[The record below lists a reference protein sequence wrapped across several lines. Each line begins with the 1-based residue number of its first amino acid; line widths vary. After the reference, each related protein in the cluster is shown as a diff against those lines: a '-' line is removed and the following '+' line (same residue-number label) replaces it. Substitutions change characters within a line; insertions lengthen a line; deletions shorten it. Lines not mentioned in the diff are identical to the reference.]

1 MRTLPFQEKILT
13 MSIVK
18 KTESSLDIEAA
29 YAVVLKYI
37 KPDGICAHKWVIK
50 ILNMAPGS
58 SNNFRYNDD
67 FDAAM
72 AVIEAGILQNDKELN
87 LGIHS
92 RIKNVHPKK
101 NQLSDVICFIS
112 FAYQAL
118 V

>member
-18 KTESSLDIEAA
+18 KTESSLDVEAA

-92 RIKNVHPKK
+92 RIKNVHSKK
-101 NQLSDVICFIS
+101 KIS
-112 FAYQAL
+112 CL
-118 V
+118 M